1 MNQRNFHPV
10 LLIMLVAAIFLML
23 PMLNAPALIWT
34 MFGVL
39 GIALVAVIANLL
51 YAFIAL
57 ELGYYPEP
65 NRAEGL
71 DKQRRHTLHHLR
83 GMLHVLMLRHH

>member
-1 MNQRNFHPV
+1 MNQRSFHPV
-10 LLIMLVAAIFLML
+10 LLIMLGAAIFLML

-57 ELGYYPEP
+57 EVGYYPE
-65 NRAEGL
+65 REKAKRL
-71 DKQRRHTLHHLR
+71 QQRSNHTLHHLR
-83 GMLHVLMLRHH
+83 GMLHVRALRHH

>member
-1 MNQRNFHPV
+1 MNQRSFYPM
-10 LLIMLVAAIFLML
+10 LLIMLVAAILLML
-23 PMLNAPALIWT
+23 PMLNAPALFWT
-34 MFGVL
+34 VFGVL

-51 YAFIAL
+51 YAFVAL

-65 NRAEGL
+65 KRAEGL
-71 DKQRRHTLHHLR
+71 DKQPRHTFHQLR